1 MEAAERVLLR
11 TPNEELLRFARAPVA
26 KQCVLPSRH
35 ARQGRATTALHCQVG
50 RVPQV
55 VLERVGSLGAF
66 GCHTGLRRHV
76 EADKG
81 GSMARLYTLFV
92 LRP

>member
-1 MEAAERVLLR
+1 MMKAAERVLLR
-11 TPNEELLRFARAPVA
+11 TPSEELLRFARGPVA
-26 KQCVLPSRH
+26 KQCVLP
-35 ARQGRATTALHCQVG
+35 ARQGRATTALHCQAG
-50 RVPQV
+50 RTPQA
-55 VLERVGSLGAF
+55 VLERVGSLDAF

-76 EADKG
+76 EADMG